1 MGFRKGLRAMTRLQS
16 LRHWNKLKKRAAN
29 APHGMKRVRE
39 EMLKRATHDLLREF
53 VNSKSAA

>member
-1 MGFRKGLRAMTRLQS
+1 MTRLQS

-29 APHGMKRVRE
+29 APHGMKRVRQE
-39 EMLKRATHDLLREF
+39 IVRRHAHELLRHF

>member
-1 MGFRKGLRAMTRLQS
+1 MTRLQS